1 MLEDIRGSGGHA
13 RLKKCKIETRKC
25 QPFSALSG
33 TELKNL
39 GNKNAAKNC
48 FIIGFGQ
55 FIDDLV
61 GVKIASKLA

>member
-1 MLEDIRGSGGHA
+1 M
-13 RLKKCKIETRKC
+13 
-25 QPFSALSG
+25 PFSALSG

-39 GNKNAAKNC
+39 GNKNAEKNC
-48 FIIGFGQ
+48 FIIGQ